1 MSVAQNHQEDFVLP
15 APPPREMILGG
26 HNATL
31 VEITRPQPSKEP
43 NERGDHPM
51 TSIFKWAIDGY
62 EDMEPQWS
70 YVNVDSR
77 GERSNFYKV
86 YKALTGQPLL
96 PSTNVVAKE
105 LVGLRCQLLLEES
118 ATKVGYARVSGYL
131 PIPKPRTRP
140 VLMPQQPV
148 EEVVVEKR
156 PAPGAIPRPATNAEY
171 EGNKPEYR
179 YQAAKVIESDD
190 LFSDEID
197 TETVPF

>member
-1 MSVAQNHQEDFVLP
+1 MSGVQTYQEDFVLP

-43 NERGDHPM
+43 NERGDHPL
-51 TSIFKWAIDGY
+51 TSIFKWAIDTY

-96 PSTNVVAKE
+96 PTTNVVAKE

-131 PIPKPRTRP
+131 PIPKARQRPTPR
-140 VLMPQQPV
+140 VQ
-148 EEVVVEKR
+148 EDIVVEQR
-156 PAPGAIPRPATNAEY
+156 PAPGPIPRPATNAEY
-171 EGNKPEYR
+171 EGTKPEYR
-179 YQAAKVIESDD
+179 YQAAKVVPDVDDMFSDD
-190 LFSDEID
+190 ID
-197 TETVPF
+197 TDKVPF